1 MNSRHIFF
9 YLSHNFPQSLFFF
22 MFFCLYGFLVYL
34 FIFMPFTYQ
43 LQFPLPS
50 LLPLLQLPSSTP
62 QERYGLSSGE
72 STRPDIFSWGRAD
85 PPNPRIKAE
94 QGDPWQAGVI
104 GVKIQCLVDSRFC
117 KCTQSLNNWLM
128 PSSSKDMNERMFT
141 LHKES
146 WNL

>member
-9 YLSHNFPQSLFFF
+9 VCLITFLKACFSLCFSFVC
-22 MFFCLYGFLVYL
+22 MGFLVYL

-104 GVKIQCLVDSRFC
+104 GVKCLVDSCFY

-128 PSSSKDMNERMFT
+128 PSSSKDMDERMFT
-141 LHKES
+141 LPKES